1 MYLRGAVSE
10 RKYQNIGQYIIS
22 PRSNQS
28 GLAAAFS
35 AFILLH
41 NIKMDILQQLDRQ
54 VPGQEGWVVTVP
66 GGMVKFVNRFE
77 FTRANR
83 LVNPK

>member
-1 MYLRGAVSE
+1 MT
-10 RKYQNIGQYIIS
+10 S
-22 PRSNQS
+22 PRSNQT
-28 GLAAAFS
+28 GIAAAWA

-66 GGMVKFVNRFE
+66 GGVVKFVNRFE

-83 LVNPK
+83 AVNPT